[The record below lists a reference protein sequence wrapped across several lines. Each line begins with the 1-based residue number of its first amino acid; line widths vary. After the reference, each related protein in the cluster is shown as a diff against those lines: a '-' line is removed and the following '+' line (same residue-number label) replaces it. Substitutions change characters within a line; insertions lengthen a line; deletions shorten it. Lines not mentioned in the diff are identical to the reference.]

1 MKMLSFKRLCKM
13 IAFACTMLLFV
24 SLGKA
29 PASPRPKDDD
39 DKKSPAWGDRGR
51 RDDDDRDRRR
61 DDDDDRDHVKK
72 SATPPGLFITPKALK
87 DAVQQDL
94 NPGLT
99 LPYFSTNYP
108 NFVAGEAVKA
118 IVSPDGTTLAI
129 LTAGMNSLYFPND
142 DNLANPNLGKVDTAA
157 STQFIFLYDVSGANK
172 TKPVLKQVIQQ
183 KNSHVGL
190 VWAPNSQ
197 TLYAAGG
204 CDDAVYGYTK
214 SGGSFV
220 PSATI
225 ALGHAPN
232 GCVANAANQKGLGLS
247 VEPNVA
253 GLAITADGG
262 TLVAANNYNDSIT
275 LINTATKAVVPPD
288 IDLRPF
294 ASGAPNG
301 TKGGTF
307 PFSVVLKGNIAY
319 VGCDRDR
326 EVVAVN
332 ISTRKVV
339 ARISTDGN
347 PNGMTLS
354 ADGSTLFVAQDNQD
368 QVAVINTAT
377 NTITHKVD
385 TRGPWRL
392 DFPKNTTGAA
402 PTAVTINPF
411 NKTLYA
417 VNAGSNS
424 IAVIP
429 LTGPWAF
436 ETTGLLPTAY
446 DPTDVAFSADGRWM
460 YIVNGK
466 NDTGPNPLYGY
477 GNMAVIQ
484 FKQVDPPETNAQE
497 SLELNSNN
505 QYQFQLEHATL
516 VSAEVPHDEDIWD
529 LTALVASNNG
539 YTQKESES
547 DEKVMEFLH
556 SKIKHVIYIVK
567 ENRTF
572 DQILGDLHNGS
583 NGDPSLA
590 LFGEGVTPSFHRMAR
605 NFVTIDNF
613 MDPGDGS
620 MDGWSWSMR
629 GRVTNTETITQQ
641 ENYARVNRGLSYEG
655 EGQNR
660 NIPSNLNTTAGR
672 DFFFD
677 PTGATTPYSSATS
690 TLSGGTPNILAG
702 DGDHAATD
710 GPTGYQQGYIFNAVL
725 HAGGTV
731 RNYGWMANTPGKI
744 TDTGNLTTGNP
755 ISDPFNQGKIVQT
768 TAANQLIFQNN
779 FYDPYFRAYDQSYPD
794 VWRFTEWN
802 REFQQFV
809 KNGNLPSLEMI
820 RGLSHDHTGNFSTDL
835 GGVNTPELQQ
845 ADNDYAV
852 GLVVQTVANS
862 PYAKDT
868 LIIIIEDDSQDG
880 ADHVDSHRATT
891 YFVGPYV
898 KQHSVVSTR
907 YSQPNVLRTIEDIFG
922 TEHINLNTYYARP
935 MADLFDTKSSG
946 KWTFSAVASTLLSP
960 ILTKPI
966 APIAS
971 GGGLGL
977 DPKTVVFASGPQLK
991 PTHDSE
997 YWAARTRNFDF
1008 SGEDRVP
1015 KELYNKILWEGIK
1028 GTAAPAVKTRFPKVD
1043 VKDDDDDG
1051 I

>member
-1 MKMLSFKRLCKM
+1 MRMLTFQGWFST
-13 IAFACTMLLFV
+13 IAFVCTILLFAG
-24 SLGKA
+24 LGNA
-29 PASPRPKDDD
+29 RYSGRLNSDDD
-39 DKKSPAWGDRGR
+39 DKKSSPRNNGR
-51 RDDDDRDRRR
+51 PDADDRDN
-61 DDDDDRDHVKK
+61 DHDKK
-72 SATPPGLFITPKALK
+72 SPTPPGLFITPTALK

-94 NPGLT
+94 NPGFA
-99 LPYFSTNYP
+99 LPYFSANYP

-118 IVSPDGTTLAI
+118 VVSPDGTTLAI
-129 LTAGMNSLYFPND
+129 LTAGMNSLYFPNN
-142 DNLANPNLGKVDTAA
+142 DNLSNPNLGKVDTAA
-157 STQFIFLYDVSGANK
+157 STQFLFLYDIAGANK

-190 VWAPNSQ
+190 VWAPNGQ

-204 CDDAVYGYTK
+204 CDDAVYAYSKNG
-214 SGGSFV
+214 SGSFV
-220 PSATI
+220 LSATI
-225 ALGHAPN
+225 NLGHAPN

-253 GLAITADGG
+253 GLAISADGG
-262 TLVAANNYNDSIT
+262 TLVAANNYNDSISI
-275 LINTATKAVVPPD
+275 INTGTKTVQD
-288 IDLRPF
+288 LDLRPW

-307 PFSVVLKGNIAY
+307 PYSVVLKASGAGNIAY
-319 VGCDRDR
+319 VGSDRDR
-326 EVVAVN
+326 EVVVVN
-332 ISTRKVV
+332 ISTQKVV
-339 ARISTDGN
+339 TRIATDGN
-347 PNGMTLS
+347 PNGMALS

-368 QVAVINTAT
+368 QVAVISTAT
-377 NTITHKVD
+377 NTITHQID
-385 TRGPWRL
+385 TRGPVRL

-402 PTAVTINPF
+402 PTAVTVNAAK
-411 NKTLYA
+411 KTLYA

-429 LTGPWAF
+429 LTGPYAF
-436 ETTGLLPTAY
+436 NTVGLLPTAY
-446 DPTDVAFSADGRWM
+446 DPTDVAFSADGSWM

-466 NDTGPNPLYGY
+466 SNTGPNSLYGY
-477 GNMAVIQ
+477 GNMASIT
-484 FKQVDPPETNAQE
+484 FKQVGPPETNAQE
-497 SLELNSNN
+497 STELNSNN

-516 VSAEVPHDEDIWD
+516 VSAEVPGNEDLWD
-529 LTALVASNNG
+529 LTSRVAANNG
-539 YTQKESES
+539 YRQEATES
-547 DEKVMEFLH
+547 DEKVMDFLH
-556 SKIKHVIYIVK
+556 SKIKHIIYIVK

-590 LFGEGVTPSFHRMAR
+590 LFGEGVTPGFHRLAR

-660 NIPSNLNTTAGR
+660 NIPSNLNTTAER
-672 DFFFD
+672 NLFFD
-677 PTGATTPYSSATS
+677 PTGATTPYSNATS
-690 TLSGGTPNILAG
+690 SLSGGTPNILAG

-725 HAGGTV
+725 NAGGTV

-744 TDTGNLTTGNP
+744 TDTGNLTSGNP
-755 ISDPFNQGKIVQT
+755 ISDPFAAKVIQT
-768 TAANQLIFQNN
+768 TAANQLINQNG

-794 VWRFTEWN
+794 VWRFNEWN

-809 KNGNLPSLEMI
+809 KNGNLPALEMI
-820 RGLSHDHTGNFSTDL
+820 RGLSHDHTGSFSTSL

-852 GLVVQTVANS
+852 GLLVQTVANS

-898 KQHSVVSTR
+898 KQHAVVSTR
-907 YSQPNVLRTIEDIFG
+907 YSQPNVLRTIEDILG
-922 TEHINLNTYYARP
+922 TEHINLNTYYAQP
-935 MADLFDTKSSG
+935 MADLFETKGSG
-946 KWTFSAVASTLLSP
+946 KWTFQAVASTLLTP

-966 APIAS
+966 APISQA
-971 GGGLGL
+971 GGLGL

-991 PTHDSE
+991 PTHDVQ
-997 YWAARTRNFDF
+997 YWAARTRDFDF

-1028 GTAAPAVKTRFPKVD
+1028 GTAAPSVKTRFPKVD
-1043 VKDDDDDG
+1043 VKDEDDDG
-1051 I
+1051 K